1 MFGFRADGRRVSQED
16 AILAFAPYLMPQR
29 VDAQVHSVQHVDC
42 DILTEYIR
50 AQRDKGLNLSY
61 MDLVVAGY
69 VRTLSQ
75 HPEMNRFIHN
85 KQLYARNSI
94 CVSMVVLKQYGDDS
108 ERITE
113 STIKVH
119 FDPTDTIYEVHEKMA
134 AAIAENRKPESANG
148 TDKVARFFLALPGLP
163 TTMVGLIRLLD
174 RYGLVP
180 RALLDVSP
188 FHTGMFVVN
197 MMSLGMPHVNHH
209 IYNFGNTSLFL
220 AMGKVEREPMQAK
233 DGTVRYRRR
242 VPCGVVND
250 ERITSG
256 AEFARSFSYWRE
268 LLSKPHLLEVP
279 PESVKLDFPP
289 EKMPGARRKRKLRR
303 KQGSISA

>member
-1 MFGFRADGRRVSQED
+1 VFGFRADGRRVAQED

-29 VDAQVHSVQHVDC
+29 VDAQVHSVQQVDC
-42 DILTEYIR
+42 DILTDYIR
-50 AQRDKGLNLSY
+50 AQREKGLALSY

-94 CVSMVVLKQYGDDS
+94 CVSMVVLKQYGDGGD
-108 ERITE
+108 RITE

-119 FDPTDTIYEVHEKMA
+119 FEPTDTIYEVHEKLA
-134 AAIAENRKPESANG
+134 AAIAENRKPETANG
-148 TDKVARFFLALPGLP
+148 TDKLARFFLALPGLP

-180 RALLDVSP
+180 RMLLDVSP

-220 AMGKVEREPMQAK
+220 ALGKAEREAMVTK
-233 DGTVRYRRR
+233 DGTVRYKRT

-256 AEFARSFSYWRE
+256 AEFARAFGYWRD
-268 LLSKPHLLEVP
+268 LLAKPQQLEVP
-279 PESVKLDFPP
+279 PETVKLDFPP
-289 EKMPGARRKRKLRR
+289 EKMPGARRKRRMKG
-303 KQGSISA
+303 KQGQISA